1 MVKTLTYEL
10 RRGGGCTT
18 QPMPRCHRK
27 TQVFKIVE
35 LEVTSRT
42 WFVSLWSC
50 PKGPAGWKLSTWA
63 TAGAQPC
70 VGISALWTGQLWTVF
85 LSLKHFAV
93 LFRGNSCLSA
103 ATFLNQPLIHFSEGS

>member
-35 LEVTSRT
+35 LEVTR
-42 WFVSLWSC
+42 
-50 PKGPAGWKLSTWA
+50 
-63 TAGAQPC
+63 
-70 VGISALWTGQLWTVF
+70 
-85 LSLKHFAV
+85 
-93 LFRGNSCLSA
+93 
-103 ATFLNQPLIHFSEGS
+103 